1 MNPDDN
7 DDVFDRYAT
16 AAERAAY
23 WEETAHRYERR
34 LDASEAALRHAD
46 QINGELAQEN
56 NYLSDEL
63 ATAVEMN
70 KRFMELRTAL
80 RLPVRGTRRRCERLQ
95 PFAVPRRPASPPT
108 PWRSYEVSVDSGRI
122 HLSRR
127 PLPQRHVA
135 NVMRGLD

>member
-70 KRFMELRTAL
+70 KRLVKESDRSEAARKRYEKAL
-80 RLPVRGTRRRCERLQ
+80 RAIATFRRTQE
-95 PFAVPRRPASPPT
+95 A
-108 PWRSYEVSVDSGRI
+108 RI
-122 HLSRR
+122 AADALEE
-127 PLPQRHVA
+127 L
-135 NVMRGLD
+135 